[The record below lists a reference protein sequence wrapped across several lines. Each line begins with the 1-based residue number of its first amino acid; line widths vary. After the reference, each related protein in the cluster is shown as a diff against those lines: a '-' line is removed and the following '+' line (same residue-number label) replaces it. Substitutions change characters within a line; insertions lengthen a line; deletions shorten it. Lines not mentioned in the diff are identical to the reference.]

1 MAPLEQVEF
10 QGRHQFLESLGNLAQ
25 YWPGCLSPKVR
36 FNPTPHV
43 ACARLTPPAPG
54 TTLGL
59 GMATAAG
66 KRTKSTSRAPA
77 QNGTL
82 DLDAILDV
90 VGASSDG
97 VYAVDGRQQITF
109 WSPSAEKILG
119 YKASEALGKYCYE
132 FMLGEDYDRQPFCRR
147 DCPTIVAARRGRGV
161 PAYDIC
167 SRTRSGRDIWVN
179 MSIIPSGDK
188 IGSGPVAIHLF
199 RDITDRRLS
208 ESLAQETLTAVR
220 GFLESSRAPESDIV
234 KPAPVPNP
242 KLSAREIEVLRRL
255 AQGDGTAELAENLAI
270 SVATARN
277 HMDRVMRKLGV
288 HSRLQAVVRAT
299 KLGLI

>member
-1 MAPLEQVEF
+1 MA
-10 QGRHQFLESLGNLAQ
+10 
-25 YWPGCLSPKVR
+25 K
-36 FNPTPHV
+36 
-43 ACARLTPPAPG
+43 APG
-54 TTLGL
+54 KEK
-59 GMATAAG
+59 TAFSA
-66 KRTKSTSRAPA
+66 A
-77 QNGTL
+77 QNGSAAS
-82 DLDAILDV
+82 DALLEV
-90 VGASSDG
+90 VGASTDG
-97 VYAVDGRQQITF
+97 VYAVDGRQRITY

-132 FMLGEDYDRQPFCRR
+132 FMVGEDYDRQPFCRR

-167 SRTRSGRDIWVN
+167 SRARSGRDVWIS
-179 MSIIPSGDK
+179 MSIIPAGDK
-188 IGSGPVAIHLF
+188 IEGGPVAIHLF
-199 RDITDRRLS
+199 RDVTDRRRS
-208 ESLAQETLTAVR
+208 ESLAQETLAAVR
-220 GFLESSRAPESDIV
+220 GFLESSPASGSEIA

-242 KLSAREIEVLRRL
+242 RLSAREIEVLRRL

>member
-1 MAPLEQVEF
+1 
-10 QGRHQFLESLGNLAQ
+10 
-25 YWPGCLSPKVR
+25 
-36 FNPTPHV
+36 
-43 ACARLTPPAPG
+43 
-54 TTLGL
+54 
-59 GMATAAG
+59 MATTNG
-66 KRTKSTSRAPA
+66 KRLQPAASDSSESRS
-77 QNGTL
+77 GTV
-82 DLDAILDV
+82 DALLDV

-97 VYAVDGRQQITF
+97 VYAVNARQEITY

-167 SRTRSGRDIWVN
+167 SRTKAGRDIWVS
-179 MSIIPSGDK
+179 MSIIPAGDK
-188 IGSGPVAIHLF
+188 AADGPVAIHLF
-199 RDITDRRLS
+199 RDVTDRRLA
-208 ESLAQETLTAVR
+208 ESLAQETLAAVR
-220 GFLESSRAPESDIV
+220 GFLENSHASESDV
-234 KPAPVPNP
+234 AKPAPAPNP
-242 KLSAREIEVLRRL
+242 RLSAREIEVLRRL
-255 AQGDGTAELAENLAI
+255 AQGDGTAELARNLAI

>member
-1 MAPLEQVEF
+1 MAKSAP
-10 QGRHQFLESLGNLAQ
+10 SA
-25 YWPGCLSPKVR
+25 
-36 FNPTPHV
+36 
-43 ACARLTPPAPG
+43 AAR
-54 TTLGL
+54 
-59 GMATAAG
+59 
-66 KRTKSTSRAPA
+66 
-77 QNGTL
+77 NGTL
-82 DLDAILDV
+82 ALDALLKV

-97 VYAVDGRQQITF
+97 VYAVDARQQITY

-119 YKASEALGKYCYE
+119 YKPSEALGKYCYE

-167 SRTRSGRDIWVN
+167 SRTKSGRHLWVS
-179 MSIIPSGDK
+179 MSIIPAGNK
-188 IGSGPVAIHLF
+188 INGGPVAIHLF
-199 RDITDRRLS
+199 RDVTDRRLS
-208 ESLAQETLTAVR
+208 ESLANETVAAVQ
-220 GFLESSRAPESDIV
+220 GFLASSNVPGGDTS
-234 KPAPVPNP
+234 KPAPAPNP
-242 KLSAREIEVLRRL
+242 RLSAREIEVLRCL
-255 AQGDGTAELAENLAI
+255 AQGNGTAELAGNLGI

>member
-1 MAPLEQVEF
+1 
-10 QGRHQFLESLGNLAQ
+10 
-25 YWPGCLSPKVR
+25 
-36 FNPTPHV
+36 
-43 ACARLTPPAPG
+43 
-54 TTLGL
+54 
-59 GMATAAG
+59 MATAAG
-66 KRTKSTSRAPA
+66 KRAKSTSRASA

-109 WSPSAEKILG
+109 WSPSAERILG

-167 SRTRSGRDIWVN
+167 SRTRSGKDIWVN
-179 MSIIPSGDK
+179 MSIIPAGDK

>member
-1 MAPLEQVEF
+1 
-10 QGRHQFLESLGNLAQ
+10 
-25 YWPGCLSPKVR
+25 
-36 FNPTPHV
+36 
-43 ACARLTPPAPG
+43 
-54 TTLGL
+54 
-59 GMATAAG
+59 MATAPG
-66 KRTKSTSRAPA
+66 KRAKSAPSTA
-77 QNGTL
+77 PQNGL
-82 DLDAILDV
+82 LALDALLEV
-90 VGASSDG
+90 VGASNDG
-97 VYAVDGRQQITF
+97 VYAVNAQQEITY

-167 SRTRSGRDIWVN
+167 SRTRSGRDVWVS
-179 MSIIPSGDK
+179 MSIIPAGNK
-188 IGSGPVAIHLF
+188 IDGGPVAIHLF
-199 RDITDRRLS
+199 RDVTDRRLS
-208 ESLAQETLTAVR
+208 ESLANDTVHAVQ
-220 GFLESSRAPESDIV
+220 GFLASSNVVGGDVS
-234 KPAPVPNP
+234 KPAPAPNP
-242 KLSAREIEVLRRL
+242 RLSAREIEVLRRL
-255 AQGDGTAELAENLAI
+255 TQGDGTAELADHLGI